1 MPGTSVIAVLTKE
14 FGHGARKWALPQGV
28 VPNNATMPNM
38 NNMAACSGSRWTEA
52 ETKSLLDAYG
62 EQIIQEAIDGM
73 ATNKV
78 VYDEI
83 SRILKEHSNIDRT
96 TSQIETKIKKLRSG
110 YSKLKDRMKQSGS
123 ERPYFS
129 SALSSVEKTALKV
142 WDQLDR
148 ILGKY

>member
-1 MPGTSVIAVLTKE
+1 
-14 FGHGARKWALPQGV
+14 
-28 VPNNATMPNM
+28 M

>member
-1 MPGTSVIAVLTKE
+1 MPGYGTCLSTSLNTILAKE
-14 FGHGARKWALPQGV
+14 FGTVSENGTV
-28 VPNNATMPNM
+28 PNM
-38 NNMAACSGSRWTEA
+38 NNMAAGSGSRWTEA
-52 ETKSLLDAYG
+52 ETKALLDAYG
-62 EQIIQEAIDGM
+62 EQIIQEAINGM

-123 ERPYFS
+123 ERLYFS
-129 SALSSVEKTALKV
+129 SALSSVEKILKES
-142 WDQLDR
+142 
-148 ILGKY
+148 